1 MRRADQEKRNLPFF
15 DEKMLENEELGNR
28 PNAIPAAL

>member
-15 DEKMLENEELGNR
+15 DEKMLENEELGNS
-28 PNAIPAAL
+28 PNAIPATI